1 MQFVTMILLWKDK
14 EQQILSLFQKGD
26 NRAMDKLYM
35 EYADYLTGVC
45 ARYISN
51 EDQLKD
57 VLQESFIRIFTNIHQ
72 FEYRGKGSLKAW
84 MTKVVINEAL
94 QQLRK
99 EEAFLVP
106 LHESQI
112 GELPDEEPE
121 VESFDSQMLLAFVR
135 KLPPGYRAVFN
146 LFVIEE
152 KSHQEIA
159 EILQIKPNTS
169 ASQYLRAKKLLIE
182 MIQEY
187 KLQTEDR

>member
-1 MQFVTMILLWKDK
+1 MILLWKDK

-84 MTKVVINEAL
+84 MTKVGHQRSITTTPK
-94 QQLRK
+94 RRS
-99 EEAFLVP
+99 VP
-106 LHESQI
+106 
-112 GELPDEEPE
+112 
-121 VESFDSQMLLAFVR
+121 R
-135 KLPPGYRAVFN
+135 PP
-146 LFVIEE
+146 
-152 KSHQEIA
+152 S
-159 EILQIKPNTS
+159 
-169 ASQYLRAKKLLIE
+169 
-182 MIQEY
+182 
-187 KLQTEDR
+187 

>member
-1 MQFVTMILLWKDK
+1 MILPWKDK
-14 EQQILSLFQKGD
+14 EQQILNLFKKGD

-51 EDQLKD
+51 EDTLKD
-57 VLQESFIRIFTNIHQ
+57 VLQESLIRIFTQIHQ

-84 MTKVVINEAL
+84 MTKVAINEAL
-94 QQLRK
+94 IQLRK
-99 EEAFLVP
+99 EATFFVP
-106 LHESQI
+106 LHESHI
-112 GELPDEEPE
+112 ADMPDEELE
-121 VESFDSQMLLAFVR
+121 TEGIDSQTLRAFIR

-152 KSHQEIA
+152 KSHKEIA
-159 EILQIKPNTS
+159 EILQIQPNTS
-169 ASQYLRAKKLLIE
+169 ASQLLRAKKLLAE

-187 KLQTEDR
+187 KHQTKDR